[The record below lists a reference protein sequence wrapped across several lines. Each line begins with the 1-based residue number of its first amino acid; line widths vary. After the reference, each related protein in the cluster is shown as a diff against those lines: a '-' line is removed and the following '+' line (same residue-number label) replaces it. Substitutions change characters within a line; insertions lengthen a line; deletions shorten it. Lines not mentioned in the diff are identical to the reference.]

1 MLKYGSNFKRFY
13 CRRRIKVSALENM
26 KTRLDYSGGT
36 AQIARMNTDKLRSLK
51 KAMTASYQAATAILA
66 DGREFKCLINPD
78 KIKNTYDNKILS
90 IPFEDVCLNATK
102 KGKTVEGI
110 VSIDLK
116 AGDIFTWKENGSKW
130 LVYLQRLEETAYFRS
145 EIRKCNK
152 TIEINGKKYY
162 VYVRGPEQLTIEWQ
176 KGNLEMFNKENYTL
190 LMYITKNEE
199 TLNYFHRFTKIEI
212 DGLPWEVQAVDSIAT
227 EGIIEVSLKE
237 TYRNTIEKELE
248 EKKEET
254 QPDKKDIYIS
264 GAATVYPYE
273 QYQYKIVGYE
283 EGVWEIS
290 NNKAKII
297 GEKDQLIVKIE
308 ITTGRSG
315 NFILRYVREGLDAIE
330 LPITIKSL

>member
-1 MLKYGSNFKRFY
+1 M
-13 CRRRIKVSALENM
+13 SALENM
-26 KTRLDYSGGT
+26 KTRLDYNGGI
-36 AQIARMNTDKLRSLK
+36 AQIARMNADKLRSLK

-90 IPFEDVCLNATK
+90 IPFEDVCLNASK
-102 KGKTVEGI
+102 KGTTSQGI
-110 VSIDLK
+110 VPINLK
-116 AGDIFTWKENGSKW
+116 AGDVFTWKENGSQW

-152 TIEINGKKYY
+152 TIEINRNKYP
-162 VYVRGPEQLTIEWQ
+162 VYVRGPEQLTIDWQ

-199 TLNYFHRFTKIEI
+199 TLDYFHRFTKIEI

-237 TYRNTIEKELE
+237 TYKNTIEKEI
-248 EKKEET
+248 KEEEEIII
-254 QPDKKDIYIS
+254 PEKKDIYIK
-264 GAATVYPYE
+264 GFNKTLPYE
-273 QYQYKIVGYE
+273 EYLYE
-283 EGVWEIS
+283 IIGTKDEGVWEIS

-297 GEKDQLIVKIE
+297 GEKNQLQVKIG
-308 ITTGRSG
+308 IITGRSG
-315 NFILRYVREGLDAIE
+315 SFVLRYVREGLDAIE
-330 LPITIKSL
+330 LPITIESL

>member
-1 MLKYGSNFKRFY
+1 M
-13 CRRRIKVSALENM
+13 SALENM
-26 KTRLDYSGGT
+26 KTRLDYNGGV
-36 AQIARMNTDKLRSLK
+36 AQIARMNADKLRSLK
-51 KAMTASYQAATAILA
+51 RAMTASYQAATAILA

-90 IPFEDVCLNATK
+90 IPFEDVCLNASK
-102 KGKTVEGI
+102 KGTTSQGI
-110 VSIDLK
+110 VPINLK
-116 AGDIFTWKENGSKW
+116 AGDVFTWKENGSQW

-152 TIEINGKKYY
+152 TIEINGNKYP
-162 VYVRGPEQLTIEWQ
+162 VYVRGPEQLTIDWQ

-199 TLNYFHRFTKIEI
+199 TLDYFHRFTKIEI

-237 TYRNTIEKELE
+237 TYKNTIEKEI
-248 EKKEET
+248 KEEEEIII
-254 QPDKKDIYIS
+254 PEKKDIYIK
-264 GAATVYPYE
+264 GFNKTLPYE
-273 QYQYKIVGYE
+273 EYLYE
-283 EGVWEIS
+283 IIGTKDEGVWEIS

-297 GEKDQLIVKIE
+297 GEKNQLQVKIG
-308 ITTGRSG
+308 IITGRSG
-315 NFILRYVREGLDAIE
+315 SFVLRYVREGLDAIE